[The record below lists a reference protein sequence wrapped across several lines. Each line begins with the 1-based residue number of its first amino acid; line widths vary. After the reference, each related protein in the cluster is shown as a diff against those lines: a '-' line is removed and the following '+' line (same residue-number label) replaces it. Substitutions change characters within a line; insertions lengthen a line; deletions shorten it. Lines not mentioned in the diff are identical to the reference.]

1 MNSFLKK
8 LVGTGLAAAI
18 ALNSG
23 IAAFAETGEAQI
35 TEDAA
40 NAATGF
46 QLEGYTFDENNTVTV
61 NLDDISKFTYND
73 SNSSYYYEIKYT
85 GGLPVSVNTD
95 ETIESSGI
103 EFVDGYLQFWA
114 WMNGEHSFKIEVDGE
129 YYTVKYIV
137 DLPMSIGWENSTEM
151 NLELKKTTKEVDVW
165 WEKAVSVES
174 SDEKVA
180 TATIDA
186 EYNVVDVKPVA
197 DGKATITVTGENGS
211 KCTINATV
219 SSTGVGT
226 STTLD
231 YSDTFFTDSSAT
243 KPVEDDVYVYVNG
256 GKDKTSGKNY
266 KASTIYTKLE
276 NETVEIKGVEKKGK
290 FATYVTLDEEETPKI
305 EKGKVVVDKD
315 KAKAAKNVA
324 SAKIKTD
331 KTTGISALTVTAG
344 KATGEAYV
352 WLIDIKADKTAGDM
366 VRIPVYVMGAPKTML
381 LYKCDSEEGITYDEN
396 GDYAAFDTKSALKTV
411 YIPYGECQEFRLF
424 TFLNVKG
431 ENFAFAN
438 DATYSI
444 TLSEEAKKYIE
455 VDYSEEACDGYVYLS
470 IFTKGRNTEKP
481 TAPAKVKF
489 DIVCK
494 ETGKKFSV
502 TVNIVDNIS
511 WMSFSSDRLLLPDA
525 TKEKQSVV
533 YCLHDMSEEF
543 ENSDAVKNETYYT
556 IDTDVLINGGIEK
569 YDGFVST
576 DKVKVFVTSN
586 SEYSNYG
593 DRVTINDWGSSDEFK
608 AEITT
613 QGYTLERNK
622 GKDKFAL
629 NKDAKSAYISAKL
642 EKNGNIII
650 NAKNGTPDGE
660 QAKLLYVVTH
670 QDKTIDVY
678 EAKISVGAVTP
689 EISIRSEDV
698 SDDVFVGRSAQFRVA
713 GVYGAEGSEL
723 EISSS
728 DESIFTVDCGAD
740 QLPEKAN
747 DIRFVNIT
755 GIKEGTAKLI
765 AKYSG
770 ITKEYEITVKTA
782 PVLEIEQQQVT
793 SLGADKVAV
802 GKSVTYKI
810 TASGLDGKQDYIY
823 VRQISGWD
831 YADYDYTDG
840 VLTVTGTAVDADSGA
855 DSAAMFEVEYGYG
868 VLNETIVVTV
878 VE

>member
-1 MNSFLKK
+1 MNSFFKK

-23 IAAFAETGEAQI
+23 IAAFAETAEAQI

-40 NAATGF
+40 NAVTGF
-46 QLEGYTFDENNTVTV
+46 QFTGYEFDENNTIEVK
-61 NLDDISKFTYND
+61 LDDAQIDDKMIYF
-73 SNSSYYYEIKYT
+73 T
-85 GGLPVSVNTD
+85 GGTPVGVEYT
-95 ETIESSGI
+95 
-103 EFVDGYLQFWA
+103 VDGAGYEVCEEYIYLWA
-114 WMNGEHSFKIEVDGE
+114 YLNCDCTFEFKVDEVSYFIHFVVDFPMAIGEANTAETD
-129 YYTVKYIV
+129 VKLGKNKWYLDI
-137 DLPMSIGWENSTEM
+137 
-151 NLELKKTTKEVDVW
+151 W
-165 WEKAVSVES
+165 WETAVNVES
-174 SDEKVA
+174 SDKKVVA
-180 TATIDA
+180 ATVDEYNTMMLNPISNGTAT
-186 EYNVVDVKPVA
+186 V
-197 DGKATITVTGENGS
+197 TVTGENGG
-211 KCTINATV
+211 KCTVNVTV
-219 SSTGVGT
+219 D
-226 STTLD
+226 TTASGNLE
-231 YSDTFFTDSSAT
+231 YSDTFFTDSAAT

-352 WLIDIKADKTAGDM
+352 WLIDIKADKTAGNM

-455 VDYSEEACDGYVYLS
+455 VDYSEEACDGCVYLS
-470 IFTKGRNTEKP
+470 IFAKGRNTEKP

-511 WMSFSSDRLLLPDA
+511 WMYFSSDRLLLPDA

-533 YCLHDMSEEF
+533 YCFHDMSEEF
-543 ENSDAVKNETYYT
+543 ENSDAVKNETYYMIET
-556 IDTDVLINGGIEK
+556 NVLINGGIEK

-678 EAKISVGAVTP
+678 EAKITVGTIPP
-689 EISIRSEDV
+689 EISAN
-698 SDDVFVGRSAQFRVA
+698 VGKGAVYKDIKSSFEIK
-713 GVYGAEGSEL
+713 GVYGTKDDAL

-728 DESIFTVDCGAD
+728 NEDIFVIDFISSDENSKESAD
-740 QLPEKAN
+740 VRGVE
-747 DIRFVNIT
+747 IT
-755 GIKEGTAKLI
+755 GVSEGKAKLI
-765 AKYSG
+765 VKYAG
-770 ITKEYEITVKTA
+770 ITKEFEIEVKPA
-782 PVLEIEQQQVT
+782 PVLTVKQQQVT

-831 YADYDYTDG
+831 YAGYDYTDG